1 MKKSYL
7 FIATLLVDA
16 AVAAVVV
23 SCKKEKQE
31 PSSNNTEQTVQS
43 ADNMDE
49 YLISFKKILFFQL
62 SHSLKQK
69 TLDLQVYF

>member
-1 MKKSYL
+1 MKTKSF
-7 FIATLLVDA
+7 FIATLLVVA

-69 TLDLQVYF
+69 TLYLQVYF